1 MTELWPSAAPA
12 WHKFGV
18 TPNNRRLA
26 LLVSAFAVALGM
38 AAAIWFATAA
48 WVQREERSATT
59 IALARANLGAEALEQ
74 HMLRVVDQVEG
85 LFDLMAN
92 RQRSLEAADQ
102 AAQMALEAQI
112 QSQLRRRVGEFSQVA
127 LAGLDGNI
135 RWIAS
140 SSGNASPVYVGDRE
154 YFRVPRAGLPE
165 LFVSEQMQSRF
176 NGRWTMVFSRAIRDR
191 AGEIVGVALV
201 SVDPVALSRRLTEV
215 GIGANGIALLLRR
228 DGAMLARSPDEL
240 AGRTQRAQPA
250 HPVFGAIRLSR
261 GGQLEIANPDDGRP
275 ELIGYRALRTAP
287 LVVVVALDATRE
299 LAAVHGLRNAAFV
312 AASVITLLTGAGLM
326 LGVLFAERWRNR
338 AALDTARA
346 EREAALESLAQGQR
360 MEALGRLAGGV
371 AHDINNVLQAVLGGS
386 RLIVKRSQDQGVHR
400 LALLVSEAAE
410 RGGAVTRRLL
420 AFARRDSLEAES
432 LAVQPLLEGVREVLA
447 HTLGAAV
454 HVRLRVAPGVPNV
467 LADRPQLETVLVNL
481 AINARDAMMPLGG
494 TLEIGAAPDI
504 VSARNPGR
512 LEPGAYVRLSVSD
525 TGCGMDAETLR
536 RATEPFFTTKDK
548 GQGTGLG
555 LAMAQGFCEQSGGM
569 LDIRSVQGQGTRV
582 TLWLPQAP
590 ALSSV
595 LQPVGARSVGHQRRC
610 HVMLVDDEP
619 EVLAV
624 LAAGLREHGHSV
636 VAAGGGLEALGAF
649 AADPSIELLVTDLS
663 MPGIDGLK
671 LIEEVRRLR
680 PGLPAVLVTGFVAEA
695 EDVLE
700 QAAEAGPMAVLRKP
714 VTAEMLS
721 VRLSALLL
729 PQKLK
734 V

>member
-1 MTELWPSAAPA
+1 M
-12 WHKFGV
+12 
-18 TPNNRRLA
+18 
-26 LLVSAFAVALGM
+26 LVSAFAIAVGVAG
-38 AAAIWFATAA
+38 AIWYATAI

-59 IALARANLGAEALEQ
+59 IALARANLGAEAMEQ
-74 HMLRVVDQVEG
+74 HVLRVVDQVEG
-85 LFDLMAN
+85 LLDLMAS
-92 RQRSLEAADQ
+92 RQRSQEAGDQ
-102 AAQMALEAQI
+102 AAQLALEVQI
-112 QSQLRRRVGEFSQVA
+112 VAQLRRREGEFNQVS
-127 LAGLDGNI
+127 LAGLDGFI
-135 RWIAS
+135 RW
-140 SSGNASPVYVGDRE
+140 SGYPSNSPTPIYIGDRE
-154 YFRVPRAGLPE
+154 YYRVPRAGLPD
-165 LFVSEQMQSRF
+165 LFISEQLQSRF
-176 NGRWTMVFSRAIRDR
+176 NARWTIVFSRALRDR
-191 AGEIVGVALV
+191 AGDIVGVAFV
-201 SVDPVALSRRLTEV
+201 SVDAFTLSRRMTEV

-228 DGAMLARSPDEL
+228 DGTVLAHSRDEL
-240 AGRTQRAQPA
+240 AGRAQRVQPA
-250 HPVFGAIRLSR
+250 HPIFGAIRLSR
-261 GGQLEIANPDDGRP
+261 GGQLEVANPEDGRP
-275 ELIGYRALRTAP
+275 ELIGYRALGRAP

-299 LAAVHGLRNAAFV
+299 LAAVHGLRTAAFL
-312 AASVITLLTGAGLM
+312 AASVITLLTAAGLM
-326 LGVLFAERWRNR
+326 LGVLFAERWRTR
-338 AALDTARA
+338 AALDAARA

-386 RLIVKRSQDQGVHR
+386 RLIVKRSQDHGVHR
-400 LALLVSEAAE
+400 LAQLVSEAAE

-420 AFARRDSLEAES
+420 AFARRDSLEAEP
-432 LAVQPLLEGVREVLA
+432 LAVQPLLEGVREVLV

-454 HVRLRVAPGVPNV
+454 HVRLRIAPGAPAL
-467 LADRPQLETVLVNL
+467 LADRAQLETVLVNL

-494 TLEIGAAPDI
+494 TLEIGAVADI
-504 VSARNPGR
+504 ISPRSAAR
-512 LEPGAYVRLSVSD
+512 LRPGAYVRLSVSD
-525 TGCGMDAETLR
+525 TGCGMDPETLR
-536 RATEPFFTTKDK
+536 RATEPFFTTKEK

-569 LDIRSVQGQGTRV
+569 LDIRSVVGQGTRV

-590 ALSSV
+590 AASSV
-595 LQPVGARSVGHQRRC
+595 LQPVGARSQAAERRC

-624 LAAGLREHGHSV
+624 LAAGLRERGHSV
-636 VAAGGGLEALGAF
+636 VAAGGGLEALGAM

-714 VTAEMLS
+714 VTAE
-721 VRLSALLL
+721 VLSARISALVV
-729 PQKLK
+729 PQKLA